1 MPRILFVDHSGALGG
16 AELYL
21 RDVLRAY
28 PDSTTVTFE
37 DGPFPRTLVED
48 GHSVQVLT
56 GTPALRNVQKQSSIF
71 DVLCAIP
78 GGLALIRDL
87 RKLAQSHDVVF
98 LNSQKALFPGALAAR
113 LAGRP
118 VLWNLH
124 DILSAEHF
132 SSLNRRIAV
141 WWANWFVDTVIV
153 NSQATRSAFVHNGG
167 SEAKTHLVYNGI
179 DASPFDT
186 ISDAEV
192 QRVRE
197 ATGTEGVPCVGVF
210 SRLAP
215 WKGQHVLLDAL
226 ADVPGVHALLVG
238 DALFAGDRPYAK
250 SLQSQARRL
259 GIADRVHF
267 LGFRSDIPA
276 LMRAVDVVAHTST
289 APEPF
294 GRVIVE
300 GLLAGRPV
308 IATRAGGASE
318 ILNHEET
325 GYLVPPGD
333 AQILADVLRTLTVP
347 GSPKETTT
355 GQNVQQVVDAGSSMA
370 RARFSVDQMHTGIE
384 ECIAACM
391 GGSREPVS

>member
-1 MPRILFVDHSGALGG
+1 MPRILFVDHSGSLGG

-48 GHSVQVLT
+48 GRSVHVLT
-56 GTPALRNVQKQSSIF
+56 GTSALRNVQKQSSIF
-71 DVLCAIP
+71 DVLRAIP

-124 DILSAEHF
+124 DILSADHF
-132 SSLNRRIAV
+132 SSLNRRMAV

-153 NSQATRSAFVHNGG
+153 NSEATRSAFVQSGG
-167 SEAKTHLVYNGI
+167 TGSKTRLVYNGI
-179 DASPFDT
+179 DTSPFET
-186 ISDAEV
+186 TSDAEV
-192 QRVRE
+192 QRMRE
-197 ATGTEGVPCVGVF
+197 ALGTEGVPCVGVF
-210 SRLAP
+210 SRLAS

-226 ADVPGVHALLVG
+226 TDVPRVHALLVG

-250 SLQSQARRL
+250 SLRSQARRL

-318 ILNHEET
+318 ILDHGET

-333 AQILADVLRTLTVP
+333 AQTLADVLRTLTAP
-347 GSPKETTT
+347 GSSDEATIRKD
-355 GQNVQQVVDAGSSMA
+355 VQQVVDAGSSMA
-370 RARFSVDQMHTGIE
+370 RARFSVDRMHNGIE

-391 GGSREPVS
+391 GLSSQPVS

>member
-1 MPRILFVDHSGALGG
+1 
-16 AELYL
+16 
-21 RDVLRAY
+21 
-28 PDSTTVTFE
+28 
-37 DGPFPRTLVED
+37 
-48 GHSVQVLT
+48 
-56 GTPALRNVQKQSSIF
+56 VQKQSSIF
-71 DVLCAIP
+71 DVLRAVP

-87 RKLAQSHDVVF
+87 RKLARNHDVVF
-98 LNSQKALFPGALAAR
+98 LNSQKALFPGALAGR
-113 LAGRP
+113 LTRRP

-132 SSLNRRIAV
+132 SSLNRRMAV

-153 NSQATRSAFVHNGG
+153 NSEATRSAFVQSGG
-167 SEAKTHLVYNGI
+167 SEAKTRLVYNGI

-192 QRVRE
+192 QRIRE
-197 ATGTEGVPCVGVF
+197 ALGTEGVPCVGVF

-226 ADVPGVHALLVG
+226 TDVPGVHALLVG
-238 DALFAGDRPYAK
+238 DALFAGDQSYARA
-250 SLQSQARRL
+250 LQDQARRL

-276 LMRAVDVVAHTST
+276 LMHAVDVVAHTST

-318 ILNHEET
+318 IINHEKT

-333 AQILADVLRTLTVP
+333 AQILADVLRTLTGP
-347 GSPKETTT
+347 GSSEGTTIRKD
-355 GQNVQQVVDAGSSMA
+355 VQQVVDAGSSMA
-370 RARFSVDQMHTGIE
+370 RTRFSVDRMHNGIE
-384 ECIAACM
+384 ECVEACVES
-391 GGSREPVS
+391 SRQLVS